1 MYIYI
6 HTSTHTYL
14 HPYIPTHTHTH
25 TQTHSHPHT
34 EHPANTEGLELALK
48 CLLRHHL
55 LQRHGLE
62 ELVQQHLYVYM

>member
-48 CLLRHHL
+48 FAARSICPLNCP
-55 LQRHGLE
+55 
-62 ELVQQHLYVYM
+62 V